1 MRPSISSEPNART
14 LLSAFGQAVT
24 LQDGSVIEAI
34 VRQRRAV
41 TYNGTE
47 AREVTHT
54 VMSVA
59 VVAMGTFGQGQAVTV
74 AGERSY
80 APAVVDV
87 GDGWVQAA
95 LSATTT

>member
-1 MRPSISSEPNART
+1 M
-14 LLSAFGQAVT
+14 
-24 LQDGSVIEAI
+24 IEAI

-59 VVAMGTFGQGQAVTV
+59 VVAMGTFGQGQAVSGRRAV
-74 AGERSY
+74 LCACGGRCRGWLGSGGAISY
-80 APAVVDV
+80 YYIEV
-87 GDGWVQAA
+87 GRLLWAYALAA
-95 LSATTT
+95 SKRALGSMGNRLSRA